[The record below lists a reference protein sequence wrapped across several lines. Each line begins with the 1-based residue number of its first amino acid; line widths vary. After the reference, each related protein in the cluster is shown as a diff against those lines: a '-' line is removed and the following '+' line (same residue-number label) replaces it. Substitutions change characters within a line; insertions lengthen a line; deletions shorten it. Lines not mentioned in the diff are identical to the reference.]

1 MVPSETSIN
10 SQTVPDLKQVL
21 ALPIQQKPLFPGI
34 YAPIRVQDVDT
45 IESIKSLQR
54 QGTPYVGVFL
64 HNPDTSSSEN
74 SPFSSSGI
82 VERALT
88 STNEIHSVGALAQFQ
103 VAPTNTTIE
112 GKDETKCKAIAGC
125 IYTKPAGVA
134 GGSCYPNTDSLLA
147 TATGKGA
154 TALQLAHVKQSMHNE
169 NVCGPIAKDEATCNA
184 DLRCAYNKAVK
195 TCKASI
201 FYLVHTLDSGGCT
214 TEAAAMAKLYDT
226 DVATANAIST
236 SGAAGFSSLAVVVSA
251 LVAALSLIA

>member
-1 MVPSETSIN
+1 MLRIA
-10 SQTVPDLKQVL
+10 LFL
-21 ALPIQQKPLFPGI
+21 ALVAGASASSD
-34 YAPIRVQDVDT
+34 Y
-45 IESIKSLQR
+45 
-54 QGTPYVGVFL
+54 QGTATCALLTKYAKCQMITWVAAAA
-64 HNPDTSSSEN
+64 DTSPSTYCSC
-74 SPFSSSGI
+74 SPFVTGQC
-82 VERALT
+82 T
-88 STNEIHSVGALAQFQ
+88 DTTEIPAKSVGCALDNGDCELTDTTGLETNIMQWWSDAQKSCFKDG
-103 VAPTNTTIE
+103 T
-112 GKDETKCKAIAGC
+112 DETKCNAIANC
-125 IYTKPAGVA
+125 VYTKPAGVA

-214 TEAAAMAKLYDT
+214 TEAAAMAKLYNV
-226 DVATANAIST
+226 DVAQANAIST
-236 SGAAGFSSLAVVVSA
+236 SGAAGFSSFAVVVAA